1 MGTRPIEPEVLL
13 QYRWISDPTVH
24 PTTSA
29 VAYMVKEID
38 PLKNEYRTHIRLVS
52 IDGKEDIQLTEGD
65 KDSSPLWSPDGS
77 QLAFLR
83 INKDGK
89 QVWTVSADGKVIAQL
104 TYAKRGVGSFIWS
117 PDGTLVVYS
126 AKVSNDVNVESL
138 APEEV
143 RKREGGSGKVYER
156 TLPKAE
162 GAGWWDGL
170 YSHLFL
176 LYTESGAV
184 TQLTSGNYNAS
195 QPAWSPDGQQIA
207 FLAKII
213 SDAVK
218 DPDLIPF
225 NDVYTMNLID
235 MKMKKRTNSTLN
247 INQFSYAPDGNSFAI
262 IGDDRKY
269 GSGTQNRLL
278 TVSASGGTPEV
289 FPAETDMQIGN
300 YILNDVKSGMAVPG
314 PLFLAGGT
322 EIYSLGTLKGQVH
335 LYRFSKHAVPEA
347 VTKGERDLYQI
358 TATAEGTY
366 VVATAMDAHG
376 PADLIRIH
384 TQTGRVLRLTNGNK
398 KLMDNLQVTITEE
411 ICVDVPDSYPLQGW
425 IMKPLGLQEGQK
437 VPLALVIHGGPHAM
451 YSPTYSHELQTLVA
465 EGYAVLFA
473 NPRGSFGYGQDF
485 AQGCRGDFGGGDYE
499 DLMAMVDAALV
510 RYDYI
515 DHTRLGVIGGSYG
528 GLMTNWIVTQTE
540 RFRAAVSQRSIS
552 NWLSFY
558 GLSDIGISYT
568 EGIVGGNPWDQP
580 ELLWEKSPLAH
591 VKKVDAPM
599 LIMHGEQ
606 DLRCPVGQ
614 SDEWY
619 TALKRLG
626 KKARL
631 IRYPGSN
638 HSFLKIGKP
647 SYRVEALKEVNSW
660 FNEHLRGGE

>member
-1 MGTRPIEPEVLL
+1 MGKRPIEPEVLL
-13 QYRWISDPTVH
+13 EYQWVSDPAVH
-24 PTTSA
+24 PLTSA

-38 PLKNEYRTHIRLVS
+38 PVKNNYRTHIRVVS
-52 IDGKEDIQLTEGD
+52 IEGEDDTPLTDGD
-65 KDSSPLWSPDGS
+65 KDSSPLWSPDGK

-83 INKDGK
+83 IKEDGK
-89 QVWTVSADGKVIAQL
+89 QVWTVSADATRITQL
-104 TYAKRGVGSFIWS
+104 TYAKRSVGNFVWS
-117 PDGTLVVYS
+117 PDGKMILYS
-126 AKVSNDVNVESL
+126 SKVSNDMNLESL
-138 APEEV
+138 SLEEA
-143 RKREGGSGKVYER
+143 RKDEGSRGKMYNR

-162 GAGWWDGL
+162 GAGWWDGM
-170 YSHLFL
+170 YTHLFL
-176 LYTESGAV
+176 LYLESGAI

-195 QPAWSPDGQQIA
+195 QPAWSPDGQEIA

-213 SDAVK
+213 SDAVN
-218 DPDLIPF
+218 DPDLVPY
-225 NDVYTMNLID
+225 NDVYTMNLTD
-235 MKMKKRTNSTLN
+235 MKLKKRTISTIN
-247 INQFSYAPDGNSFAI
+247 INQFNYSPDGTSFAI

-269 GSGTQNRLL
+269 GSGTQNRLY
-278 TVSASGGTPEV
+278 TVSTSGGTIEV
-289 FPAETDMQIGN
+289 FPAEIDMQIGN
-300 YILNDVKSGMAVPG
+300 YILNDVKSGMAAPG
-314 PLFLAGGT
+314 PLFVPNGT
-322 EIYSLGTLKGQVH
+322 EIYSLGTSHGQVH
-335 LYRFSKHAVPEA
+335 LYRFAKNVAPEA
-347 VTKGERDLYQI
+347 VTKGDIDIYQL
-358 TATAEGTY
+358 TTTAEGTF
-366 VVATAMDAHG
+366 VVGTAMDAQG
-376 PADLIRIH
+376 PAEIVRID

-398 KLMDNLQVTITEE
+398 KLMDDLNLSVPEE
-411 ICVDVPDSYPLQGW
+411 LWVDVPDGYPLQGW
-425 IMKPLGLQEGQK
+425 IMKPPGLSVGQK

-451 YSPTYSHELQTLVA
+451 YSPTYSHELQTLAA

-499 DLMAMVDAALV
+499 DLMAMVDTALA

-515 DHTRLGVIGGSYG
+515 DDTRLGVIGGSYG
-528 GLMTNWIVTQTE
+528 GLMTNWIVTQTK

-580 ELLWEKSPLAH
+580 ELLWQRSPLAH
-591 VKKVDAPM
+591 VKKVEVPM

-606 DLRCPVGQ
+606 DLRCPIGQ

-647 SYRVEALKEVNSW
+647 SYRVEALEEVNSW